1 MNIPKNHNDQLPI
14 REEMAEG
21 IPFRVCF
28 IQMEDFKRCADKV
41 FSYMM
46 EEDILL
52 NIQEPDGV
60 STFLCTAAIY
70 EWLKENNVLD
80 QNEKVSG

>member
-1 MNIPKNHNDQLPI
+1 MNTYNNNNDQLPI